1 MSKKPERIIMADP
14 DLPEAVRKKVAE
26 AVKNS
31 RIPDR
36 EIFSGNAVIAM
47 ASMGM
52 LSGIIST
59 GGVAPLYL
67 AAGAAV
73 GAVSPFAS
81 RREIRQI
88 KVNCAARKAY
98 LDKRYRKGAYVQW
111 KQAEDLVQRAHR
123 ASLTVTTSEVH
134 KADQI
139 DSAHNNLVLPRQ
151 LWDLMGDLEALD
163 EHIAKLPQGSGAA
176 FEAHGKIVEQIQ
188 VNCERRVIALET
200 YAEQVV
206 EADARYAE
214 MKAIQLLESSS
225 EGLMDL
231 LARTSA
237 VDAQIAEVGV
247 LTGQAAALVEGYRTA
262 LAAAREAGLAL
273 TAGVR

>member
-26 AVKNS
+26 AVENS

-36 EIFSGNAVIAM
+36 EIFNGNAVIAM

-59 GGVAPLYL
+59 GTVMPLYL

-73 GAVSPFAS
+73 GVIGPALS
-81 RREIRQI
+81 RREIREI

-98 LDKRYRKGAYVQW
+98 LDKRYRKNAYGYW
-111 KQAEDLVQRAHR
+111 KGAEDLVRRADLAMR
-123 ASLTVTTSEVH
+123 TVVTSEVH
-134 KADQI
+134 KTDQI

-151 LWDLMGDLEALD
+151 IWDLMGDLEALD

-176 FEAHGKIVEQIQ
+176 FDAHSRIVEQIQ

-206 EADARYAE
+206 EADACYAE
-214 MKAIQLLESSS
+214 MNAIQLLESSS

-273 TAGVR
+273 TAGAR